1 MEKYHGDY
9 TDKGWS
15 GYWISEGY
23 FADTQIISPTL
34 LRDYPDKFD
43 WVELPEKTEETD
55 PSTNSEGKLW
65 PHLGGKALT
74 YVFYD

>member
-15 GYWISEGY
+15 GYWTDGY
-23 FADTQIISPTL
+23 EVFAPFFI
-34 LRDYPDKFD
+34 RDYPDEFD
-43 WVELPEKTEETD
+43 WVELPGKTEETD

-65 PHLGGKALT
+65 PCLNGKSLT
-74 YVFYD
+74 YVFLP